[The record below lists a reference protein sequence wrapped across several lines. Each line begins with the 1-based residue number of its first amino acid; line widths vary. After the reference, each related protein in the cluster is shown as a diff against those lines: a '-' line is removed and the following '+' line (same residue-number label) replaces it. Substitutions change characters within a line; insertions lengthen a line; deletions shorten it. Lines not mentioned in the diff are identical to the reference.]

1 MVPVQFFLP
10 EIFFLFIMVY
20 YCDHL
25 VIHPVMVILQTMFA
39 MVFLVT
45 GLVWQFLSIPKITMC
60 AFIVIDSGAKFC
72 HGSTF
77 VLLSANTT
85 FYQIYHHLKI
95 TVKFFLYLINFVWVF
110 TFKSTCI
117 FHVTAWLTRRSFS
130 TAWLASVFLTN
141 IREGSSHQMWF

>member
-1 MVPVQFFLP
+1 
-10 EIFFLFIMVY
+10 MVY

-85 FYQIYHHLKI
+85 FYQIYHHLRI
-95 TVKFFLYLINFVWVF
+95 TVKFFLYLMNFVWIFPLKVLVISMLLHNWQRDLF
-110 TFKSTCI
+110 LSHASHLSSSLVSGRVALTKCDFKFYSP
-117 FHVTAWLTRRSFS
+117 W
-130 TAWLASVFLTN
+130 N
-141 IREGSSHQMWF
+141 K